1 MASVFKVHEAK
12 TNLSKLIER
21 ALAGED
27 VVITRGDTP
36 VVKLVPV
43 EAKPKRV
50 FGSMKDE
57 FKFDESFFDPLP
69 EEELRAW
76 EGHDDEARP

>member
-12 TNLSKLIER
+12 THLSKLIAR

-27 VVITRGDTP
+27 VTIARGDTP
-36 VVKLVPV
+36 VIKLVPIG
-43 EAKPKRV
+43 AKPKRE
-50 FGSMKDE
+50 FGSLRGVIKLD
-57 FKFDESFFDPLP
+57 DSFFDPLP

-76 EGHDDEARP
+76 EGHED

>member
-21 ALAGED
+21 ALAGEE
-27 VVITRGDTP
+27 VVIARGNKP
-36 VVKLVPV
+36 AVKLVPV
-43 EAKPKRV
+43 DGKPNRVPGTMKGV
-50 FGSMKDE
+50 FG
-57 FKFDESFFDPLP
+57 FDDSFFDPLP

-76 EGHDDEARP
+76 EGR